1 MIKVYFSDILIDEGD
16 NMQFREITRDEY
28 HDFWGNHPIKT
39 FLSAPEIGELRK
51 SNGWDLYYVGVEDD
65 KKLVAAAMLVSH
77 KRHFGKYEFYSPR
90 GVLVDYENETLLHYF
105 LDEIKNFVKNHR
117 GYIFRMDPYVI
128 YKERDIDGNIVEGG
142 VDHSK
147 LVSYLLDFGF
157 KKVAIADMEQ
167 VGWMF
172 SLPLEG
178 KTKEQI
184 LKEMKPNTRNT
195 IRKTEKIG
203 ITVKELGYD
212 ELERFQNIMIETG
225 ARKNFSVRSV
235 DYYKKMYEL
244 FHEKGEVKYYVT
256 ELDLVQ
262 YQKKL
267 EDDKQTALDKLSKL
281 SDAKYNEGQKKNLEN
296 EIHSYEKRIQEA
308 EEIRKEK
315 NTDVITL
322 SGSMFMIIQP
332 EIIYLSSGNYEE
344 FMKFNSQYLLQWMMI
359 QYGIEHG
366 FKKHNF
372 YGIPANINEHPKDY
386 GIYEFKR
393 GFNGIVEEL
402 IGEFELP
409 ITWHYYLMKLIHKI
423 RK

>member
-1 MIKVYFSDILIDEGD
+1 
-16 NMQFREITRDEY
+16 MQFLEITEEEY
-28 HDFWGNHPIKT
+28 RKFWENHPLKT

-51 SNGWDLYYVGVEDD
+51 SNGWDVYFVGVKDNND
-65 KKLVAAAMLVSH
+65 VVAAAMIVSH

-90 GVLVDYENETLLHYF
+90 GVLVDYENKELLDYF
-105 LDEIKNFVKNHR
+105 LKEIKNFVRKHH

-128 YKERDIDGNIVEGG
+128 YKERDIDGNIVEDG
-142 VDHSK
+142 VDYSTV
-147 LVSYLLDFGF
+147 VSHLESLGF
-157 KKVAIADMEQ
+157 KKVSIPDMEQ

-178 KTKEQI
+178 KSCEQI

-212 ELERFQNIMIETG
+212 ELDRFQNIMVETG
-225 ARKNFSVRSV
+225 ERKNFSIRSV
-235 DYYKKMYEL
+235 DYYQKMYEL
-244 FHEKGEVKYYVT
+244 FHDKSEVKYYVT
-256 ELDLVQ
+256 ELDLVK

-267 EDDKQTALDKLSKL
+267 EEDKKSAEDKLSKL

-296 EIHSYEKRIQEA
+296 EIASYEKRIKEA
-308 EEIRKEK
+308 EDIRKEK

-409 ITWHYYLMKLIHKI
+409 VTWHYYLIKFIHKI
-423 RK
+423 RN

>member
-1 MIKVYFSDILIDEGD
+1 
-16 NMQFREITRDEY
+16 MQFLEITEKEY
-28 HDFWGNHPIKT
+28 RKFWENHPLKT

-51 SNGWDLYYVGVEDD
+51 SNGWDVYFVGVKENSDI
-65 KKLVAAAMLVSH
+65 VAAAMIVSH
-77 KRHFGKYEFYSPR
+77 RRHFGKYEFYSPR
-90 GVLVDYENETLLHYF
+90 GVLVDYENKELLDCF
-105 LDEIKNFVKNHR
+105 LKEIKNFVRKHH

-128 YKERDIDGNIVEGG
+128 YKERDIDGNIVEDG
-142 VDHSK
+142 VDHSTV
-147 LVSYLLDFGF
+147 VSHLESLGF
-157 KKVAIADMEQ
+157 KKVSIPDMEQ

-178 KTKEQI
+178 KSCEQI

-212 ELERFQNIMIETG
+212 ELDRFQNIMVETG
-225 ARKNFSVRSV
+225 ERKNFSIRSV
-235 DYYKKMYEL
+235 DYYQKMYEL
-244 FHEKGEVKYYVT
+244 FHDKGEVKYYVT
-256 ELDLVQ
+256 ELDLVK

-267 EDDKQTALDKLSKL
+267 EEDKKSAEDKLSKL

-296 EIHSYEKRIQEA
+296 EIASYEKRIKEA
-308 EEIRKEK
+308 EDIRKEK

-409 ITWHYYLMKLIHKI
+409 VTWHYYLIKFIHKI
-423 RK
+423 RN

>member
-1 MIKVYFSDILIDEGD
+1 
-16 NMQFREITRDEY
+16 MQFREITRDEY
-28 HDFWGNHPIKT
+28 HDFWGNHPLKT

-51 SNGWDLYYVGVEDD
+51 SNGWDVYYVGVEDD

-172 SLPLEG
+172 SLSLEG

-372 YGIPANINEHPKDY
+372 YGIPANINKHPKDY

-423 RK
+423 KK

>member
-1 MIKVYFSDILIDEGD
+1 
-16 NMQFREITRDEY
+16 MQFIEITKERY
-28 HDFWGNHPIKT
+28 HKFWENHPLKT
-39 FLSAPEIGELRK
+39 FLSAPEIGDLRK
-51 SNGWDLYYVGVEDD
+51 SSGWDVYYVGVEDN
-65 KKLVAAAMLVSH
+65 KKLVAAAMIVSH

-90 GVLVDYENETLLHYF
+90 GVLVDYENEDLLHYF
-105 LDEIKNFVKNHR
+105 LDEIKKFVKKHH

-147 LVSYLLDFGF
+147 VVSDLLKFGF
-157 KKVAIADMEQ
+157 KKVPVSNMEQ

-184 LKEMKPNTRNT
+184 LKEMKAGTRNK
-195 IRKTEKIG
+195 IRKTEKFG
-203 ITVKELGYD
+203 ITVKELSYD
-212 ELERFQNIMIETG
+212 ELDRFQNIMVETG
-225 ARKNFSVRSV
+225 ERKNFSVRSV
-235 DYYKKMYEL
+235 DYFQKMYQL
-244 FHEKGEVKYYVT
+244 FHDKGEVKYYVT

-262 YQKKL
+262 YLKKL
-267 EDDKQTALDKLSKL
+267 HDEKKELEDKLSSL
-281 SDAKYNEGQKKNLEN
+281 SDAKYNDGQKKNLEN
-296 EIHSYEKRIQEA
+296 EIVSFDKRIQDA
-308 EEIRKEK
+308 EDIRKEK
-315 NTDVITL
+315 GTDVITL

-344 FMKFNSQYLLQWMMI
+344 FLKFNSQYLLQWMMI

-423 RK
+423 KK

>member
-1 MIKVYFSDILIDEGD
+1 
-16 NMQFREITRDEY
+16 MQFIEITKERY
-28 HDFWGNHPIKT
+28 RKFWENHPLKT
-39 FLSAPEIGELRK
+39 FLSAPEIGDLRK
-51 SNGWDLYYVGVEDD
+51 SSGWDVYYVGVEDN
-65 KKLVAAAMLVSH
+65 KKLVAAAMIVSH

-90 GVLVDYENETLLHYF
+90 GVLVDYENEELLHYF
-105 LDEIKNFVKNHR
+105 LDEIKKFVKKHH

-147 LVSYLLDFGF
+147 VVSDLLKFGF
-157 KKVAIADMEQ
+157 KKVSIPNMEQ

-184 LKEMKPNTRNT
+184 LKEMKAGTRNK
-195 IRKTEKIG
+195 IRKTEKFG

-212 ELERFQNIMIETG
+212 ELDRFQNIMVETG
-225 ARKNFSVRSV
+225 ERKNFAVRSV
-235 DYYKKMYEL
+235 DYFQKMYQL
-244 FHEKGEVKYYVT
+244 FHDKGEVKYYVT

-262 YQKKL
+262 YLKKL
-267 EDDKQTALDKLSKL
+267 CAEKKELEDKLSSL
-281 SDAKYNEGQKKNLEN
+281 SDAKYNDGQKKNLEN
-296 EIHSYEKRIQEA
+296 EIVSFDKRIQDA
-308 EEIRKEK
+308 EDIRKEK
-315 NTDVITL
+315 GTDVITL

-344 FMKFNSQYLLQWMMI
+344 FLKFNSQYLLQWMMI

-423 RK
+423 KK

>member
-28 HDFWGNHPIKT
+28 HDFWGNHPLKT

-51 SNGWDLYYVGVEDD
+51 SNGWDVYYVGVEDD

-128 YKERDIDGNIVEGG
+128 YKERDIDGNIVDGG
-142 VDHSK
+142 ENHSDV
-147 LVSYLLDFGF
+147 VSFLEEFGF
-157 KKVAIADMEQ
+157 KKVSIPEMEQ

-178 KTKEQI
+178 KSREQI

-212 ELERFQNIMIETG
+212 ELDRFQNIMVETG
-225 ARKNFSVRSV
+225 ERKNFSIRSV

-244 FHEKGEVKYYVT
+244 FHDKGEVKYYVT
-256 ELDLVQ
+256 ELDLVK
-262 YQKKL
+262 YKEKL
-267 EDDKQTALDKLSKL
+267 E
-281 SDAKYNEGQKKNLEN
+281 EEKNSRTKSPE
-296 EIHSYEKRIQEA
+296 EKRQVDNCIRRLKKKIEA
-308 EEIRKEK
+308 IETARNNIKIKDEFIEEHEMIDTE
-315 NTDVITL
+315 NT
-322 SGSMFMIIQP
+322 QN
-332 EIIYLSSGNYEE
+332 EN
-344 FMKFNSQYLLQWMMI
+344 N
-359 QYGIEHG
+359 YGIKYVDG
-366 FKKHNF
+366 KPIKV
-372 YGIPANINEHPKDY
+372 YDTKTA
-386 GIYEFKR
+386 KR
-393 GFNGIVEEL
+393 IS
-402 IGEFELP
+402 
-409 ITWHYYLMKLIHKI
+409 KI
-423 RK
+423 